1 MRRVGIVSMVAV
13 LAATAASAAYAA
25 SLTVTSPHLGGA
37 SLTTPVMFPRSF
49 ATVNNGNRVGQIQN
63 KDTATWT
70 WPVAI
75 DQTTLCSGWSNAQIT
90 HTMTMTWTVSNNAG
104 STGNDVL
111 VAGATGATCSS
122 GMHIGTIDLGSPN
135 YVSGANGTITGATT
149 AIVVVG
155 GTTTLQMT
163 VPSSGVT
170 GGTVGTVASG
180 TAAVWTP
187 DAAVTDLS
195 GNNCAACLAKST
207 TTVQF

>member
-1 MRRVGIVSMVAV
+1 MRRGGLVAFLAV
-13 LAATAASAAYAA
+13 LALTAASAAYAA
-25 SLTVTSPHLGGA
+25 TLTVSTPHLGGA

-63 KDTATWT
+63 KDTVTFT
-70 WPVAI
+70 WPVPI

-90 HTMTMTWTVSNNAG
+90 HTMTMTWIVNNNAG

-111 VAGATGATCSS
+111 VGGATGATCSS
-122 GMHIGTIDLGSPN
+122 GMHIGSVDLGSPN
-135 YVSGANGTITGATT
+135 YISGANGTIAAATT
-149 AIVVVG
+149 AIVVIG
-155 GTTTLQMT
+155 GTTTLQIT
-163 VPSSGVT
+163 VPGAPT

-180 TAAVWTP
+180 SAAVWTP

-195 GNNCAACLAKST
+195 GNSCGACLAKST